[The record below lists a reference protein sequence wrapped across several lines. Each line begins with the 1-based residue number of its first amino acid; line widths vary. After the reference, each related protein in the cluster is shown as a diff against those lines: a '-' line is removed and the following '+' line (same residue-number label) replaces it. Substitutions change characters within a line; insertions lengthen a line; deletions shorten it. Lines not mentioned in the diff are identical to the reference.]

1 MNSLAQ
7 SRCYAHQKTNKQ
19 KQLLIDHANNK
30 MSWKLDMLKSKGKKA
45 KEAKKKI
52 IQFLQILRKR
62 KPTLNISEWRKISK
76 VNGNRMLEIS
86 IIKTFSLRSLPSDG
100 IMTDISQ
107 NS

>member
-45 KEAKKKI
+45 KEAKKK
-52 IQFLQILRKR
+52 K
-62 KPTLNISEWRKISK
+62 KNHSISPNFKEKKTNSK
-76 VNGNRMLEIS
+76 H
-86 IIKTFSLRSLPSDG
+86 F
-100 IMTDISQ
+100 
-107 NS
+107 